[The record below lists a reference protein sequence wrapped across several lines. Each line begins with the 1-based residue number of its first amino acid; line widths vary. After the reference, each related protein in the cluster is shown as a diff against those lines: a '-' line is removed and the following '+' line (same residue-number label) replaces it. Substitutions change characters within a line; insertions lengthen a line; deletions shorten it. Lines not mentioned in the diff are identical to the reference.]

1 MRFRLIDRITLL
13 EPGKRIEAVKRL
25 LATERYLEDH
35 FPRFPIMPG
44 VLMLETM
51 YQAGLWLV
59 RKTENFTHS
68 MVVLKEA
75 RNVKFTGFVKPG
87 QDLVVTA
94 EIKKQDGNRTT
105 LVTQGTVDGRSV
117 ASARLVLEAFQI
129 GDRYPHRAA
138 TQDYVMREV
147 RQQFE
152 RVAAGI
158 PEDPPSPG
166 LSMRWLLIDRM
177 VDFVRGERSVAIKN
191 VSLTEESLSDYPPG
205 FPVLPSSLIVEGLA
219 WTGGLL
225 ANDQRGFQERTV
237 LAKINKAVFHRPAL
251 PGDQL
256 RYTAMLEGIDTEG
269 AFIRGTSHVG
279 DELQAEV
286 ELFLA
291 HLGDRFDEVEGDLI
305 DPADMLVTLRI
316 FGVYDVGRTPSG
328 EPIDIPAKLLD
339 GERKAQAAATIAVT
353 RTEQ

>member
-1 MRFRLIDRITLL
+1 MRFRFIDRLTHL
-13 EPGKRIEAVKRL
+13 EPGKRIEGVKRL
-25 LATERYLEDH
+25 LASERYLDDH
-35 FPRFPIMPG
+35 FPKFPIMPG

-51 YQAGLWLV
+51 YQAAMWLV
-59 RKTENFTHS
+59 RKTEDFAHS
-68 MVVLKEA
+68 AVVLKEA

-94 EIKKQDGNRTT
+94 EVKKQDGNRTT
-105 LVTQGTVDGRSV
+105 FMTQGSVDGKQV
-117 ASARLVLEAFQI
+117 ASARLVVEAFQI
-129 GDRYPHRAA
+129 GDRYPQRAA
-138 TQDYVMREV
+138 AEDYMRRKV
-147 RQQFE
+147 REQFE

-158 PEDPPSPG
+158 PEAPLSPG

-177 VDFVRGERSVAIKN
+177 TDFVRGRSSAAIKN
-191 VSLTEESLSDYPPG
+191 VSLTEESLSDYLPG
-205 FPVLPSSLIVEGLA
+205 FPVLPCSLIVEGLA

-225 ANDQRGFQERTV
+225 ANDHRRFEERTV
-237 LAKINKAVFHRPAL
+237 LAKVNKAEFHRPAL

-256 RYTAMLEGIDTEG
+256 RYSAVLEAIEAEG

-305 DPADMLVTLRI
+305 DPADMLVTLRL
-316 FGVYDVGRTPSG
+316 FGVYDVGRTPTG
-328 EPIDIPAKLLD
+328 EPIDIPSKLLE
-339 GERKAQAAATIAVT
+339 GERQAQAAA
-353 RTEQ
+353 RCS